1 MIVVT
6 PTQMMMKWWFNGNFS
21 WWVGDGRPFMVSLF
35 RDQTI
40 AIRFWPWHTYN
51 CLVLWNMI
59 GLFSIYMGCH
69 PKPIDF
75 HSIIFQDGH
84 SQHHQPVMVW
94 SQWPFRT
101 YEMLICWKNA
111 TMTTMFFFWATKFV
125 QYQNCS
131 GFKETKQ
138 EFSWE
143 NRPEAAQIGA
153 YLRLIMITLW
163 SQIQHFQGSN
173 IGWRAW
179 EKPGNCPVCYIGSIL
194 NFLEWSGWASDLVY

>member
-35 RDQTI
+35 RDKTI
-40 AIRFWPWHTYN
+40 AIRFWPWHAYN

-111 TMTTMFFFWATKFV
+111 TMTTMFFFERPSLSNIKIAAVSK
-125 QYQNCS
+125 
-131 GFKETKQ
+131 KR
-138 EFSWE
+138 
-143 NRPEAAQIGA
+143 NRNFHEKIARSSPNRCLSQAN
-153 YLRLIMITLW
+153 YDHIMITNPA
-163 SQIQHFQGSN
+163 F
-173 IGWRAW
+173 
-179 EKPGNCPVCYIGSIL
+179 
-194 NFLEWSGWASDLVY
+194 SGIKHRLKGMGKTR

>member
-1 MIVVT
+1 MGT
-6 PTQMMMKWWFNGNFS
+6 ASTTNQWWFDPNDHSVPMRCWF
-21 WWVGDGRPFMVSLF
+21 VGRMP
-35 RDQTI
+35 
-40 AIRFWPWHTYN
+40 PW
-51 CLVLWNMI
+51 LPW
-59 GLFSIYMGCH
+59 
-69 PKPIDF
+69 
-75 HSIIFQDGH
+75 
-84 SQHHQPVMVW
+84 
-94 SQWPFRT
+94 
-101 YEMLICWKNA
+101 
-111 TMTTMFFFWATKFV
+111 FFFWATKFV

-179 EKPGNCPVCYIGSIL
+179 EKPGNCPVCEISVLSWISW
-194 NFLEWSGWASDLVY
+194 NDLVGQVIWFIKNRCKESGGRCWLKVPTEELWECQSPSVFQRKFRGRNFRVTDF